1 MKRFFMNITAA
12 AILGTTVLG
21 AALSASAA
29 EAQAPT
35 IEQAIQTAFTDAGV
49 TGDQAI
55 IYKQGFDFENGK
67 KVFDVNFIVPEQSK
81 FEYTIDRETGT
92 IFTQER
98 DAWEADD
105 SIDFANLISAG
116 GIATEIT
123 GDEAKEFALKDAGFT
138 EDQVFVYKVITNFD
152 DGIGFYEVNFFIP
165 GDMIYEYDLD
175 PITGSV
181 IKVEKDRWDAEDEM
195 EFKALIEGS
204 TAAPA
209 AGTAAKPAKTAPAA
223 GTTTTA
229 PAASQP
235 AGTISENDAI
245 EIAAAD
251 AGFTVAEID
260 VRKCDREFDDG
271 IEKYDI
277 TFITS
282 DAAVFDYE
290 INAATGAII
299 AKDFEYAQYDDDSY
313 DYDDDDYDYDDDDDY
328 DDSYDDSYDY
338 DDDDD
343 FFDYDD

>member
-67 KVFDVNFIVPEQSK
+67 KVFDVNFIVPEQTK

-223 GTTTTA
+223 GTTTTT
-229 PAASQP
+229 PAAGQT
-235 AGTISENDAI
+235 AGLISEDEAI
-245 EIAAAD
+245 GIAAAD
-251 AGFTVAEID
+251 AGYTMAEIN
-260 VRKCDREFDDG
+260 VRKSALEFDDG
-271 IEKYDI
+271 IQKYEI
-277 TFITS
+277 CFITG
-282 DAAVFDYE
+282 DGGVFDYD
-290 INAATGAII
+290 INSATGAIL
-299 AKDFEYAQYDDDSY
+299 AKDFEYAQTDDDNYDYEDSDDFY
-313 DYDDDDYDYDDDDDY
+313 DYDD
-328 DDSYDDSYDY
+328 
-338 DDDDD
+338 
-343 FFDYDD
+343 